1 MSNGTAD
8 PHVVHLPV
16 ELIVRIGEFLAG
28 DLCFGVLASLN
39 ITCRIVHEET
49 RSVLYH
55 TMFLRYT
62 KDLVAMFKK
71 PPAKRPPGWASVR
84 YVPCHYR
91 GM

>member
-1 MSNGTAD
+1 MSNGTVQ

-39 ITCRIVHEET
+39 TTCRTVHEET

-55 TMFLRYT
+55 TMVLRYT
-62 KDLVAMFKK
+62 KDLVATFKK
-71 PPAKRPPGWASVR
+71 PPAKRPPGWDSVR
-84 YVPCHYR
+84 YVFNDQR